1 MANHRFSHRWAVCLA
16 ACLGS
21 IASFSV
27 AAPVATGIDVLA
39 ERQFESLR
47 GKRVAVITNHTGLNS
62 AGKHLVPLLLD
73 NNINLIRLFSP
84 EHGLYGLKDEHV
96 GDGVDDKTGLPVV
109 SLYGGK
115 DKRKPTA
122 DQLAG
127 VDVLVFDIQDIGTRF
142 YTYISTMGLCMEA
155 CAENNVDF
163 VVLDRPNPINGTRV
177 DGAINDAKHSG
188 FTAYRR
194 LPLVHGMTVG
204 ELAQL
209 FNAEFNIGCDLTVVP
224 MTGWKRSMYWEA
236 TGVPWVNPS
245 PNMRSVTQ
253 AILYPA
259 IGQLESSNLSVGRGT
274 DTPFERMGAPYIN
287 AEQFAK
293 ALNDLK
299 LPGIAF
305 EAVPPFTPVNTPHK
319 FNNVECNGVAIKLTD
334 RDAFRPAVTG
344 MAIAW
349 TLKNL
354 YPEQWEWQKVRSMMQ
369 NDEVVDALF
378 ALDDPRQAD
387 ALFAAPLDAWKQ
399 TRSKYLIYKD
409 E

>member
-1 MANHRFSHRWAVCLA
+1 MRPLSCRAMMMIGLVSLA
-16 ACLGS
+16 STAF
-21 IASFSV
+21 AE
-27 AAPVATGIDVLA
+27 PVQLGIDVLA
-39 ERQFESLR
+39 ERQFEPLR
-47 GKRVAVITNHTGLNS
+47 DQRVAVITNHTGLNG
-62 AGKHLVPLLLD
+62 AGTHLVPLLLE
-73 NNINLIRLFSP
+73 NNVQLVRLFSP

-96 GDGVDDKTGLPVV
+96 GDGTDEKTGLPVI

-122 DQLAG
+122 EQLNG

-155 CAENNVDF
+155 CAQNKVKF

-177 DGAINDAKHSG
+177 DGAINDEKHSG
-188 FTAYRR
+188 FTAYRK

-209 FNAEFNIGCDLTVVP
+209 FNTEFDIHCDLAVVP
-224 MTGWKRSMYWEA
+224 MAGWKRSMYWEA
-236 TGVPWVNPS
+236 TGVKWVNPS

-274 DTPFERMGAPYIN
+274 ETPFELMGAPYID
-287 AEQFAK
+287 AKQFTDE
-293 ALNDLK
+293 LNRLK

-305 EAVPPFTPVNTPHK
+305 EPAPPFTPRNTPHK
-319 FNNVECNGVAIKLTD
+319 FNDVECNGVWIKLTD
-334 RDAFRPAVTG
+334 RDALRPAMTG

-349 TLKNL
+349 TLRKL
-354 YPEQWEWQKVRSMMQ
+354 YPDHWEWQKVRSMMQ

-378 ALDDPRQAD
+378 ALEDPTGAE
-387 ALFAAPLDAWKQ
+387 ALFSKQVVDWKLI
-399 TRSKYLIYKD
+399 RAKYLIYT